1 MDVNYSLGSYL
12 IFVLQ
17 AVIFSSTTASLEPYD
32 LLYDNGVEA
41 FYTSDYTNVVRYMEG
56 ALSSYAVA
64 RQTKV
69 RCRLMCQNQHPF
81 DATSSD
87 LQFFDVVLRRSSCLN
102 ECIEEKLGTQ
112 SMHKI
117 SEDVIQDFQRRIPYN
132 YLQLA
137 YQKLKQLD
145 KAAAAAHTYFQ
156 ANPEH
161 VEMGQNLEQY
171 KDLQGVQEHH
181 FVDREARPHQRAFA
195 RAVKLY
201 DGGDYPASILL
212 FREALE
218 EYYEADVECRAL
230 CQGPQRFEEHD
241 HVLYRYS
248 LHELISDHFT
258 QVLHCEHE
266 CVRDLATRPGR
277 LSPMENYLPLHY
289 DYLQFAYFHV
299 GQLEEALRCALT
311 YLLFHEGDEF
321 MTDNVEYYRETLG
334 HDTKPHEKA
343 EWYLR
348 RHKKELE
355 LLMIGSE
362 TMGVQFTEGHY
373 WSSTGGREDSNRI
386 PSGTDGWMEY
396 VPISEKKN
404 VTLTPPQELREGGP
418 LVYDNIQL
426 VQNSQALN
434 GTQRVLLD
442 NVISVEECDE
452 LRVLARTVTMA
463 GDGYRGKTSPHTPN
477 ERFEGAT
484 VLKTLQ
490 YGYEGRVPLRSARLF
505 YDVSE
510 RARRLI
516 ESYFLLNSTLHFSY
530 THLVCRTAITGQ
542 QDHRNDLSH
551 PIHADNCLLDP
562 EANECWKEPPAYTYR
577 DYSALLYLN
586 GDFEGGEFI
595 FTEMDAK
602 TVTASVKP
610 KCGRMVGFSSGGE
623 NPHGVRAVTRG
634 QRCAVAL
641 WFTLDP
647 LFRELERLQADEVM
661 QALESQSRSQG
672 LDIVQGLEINP
683 KDEL

>member
-1 MDVNYSLGSYL
+1 ITSSIWTPILS
-12 IFVLQ
+12 IALQ
-17 AVIFSSTTASLEPYD
+17 ALLLSSSYGSLEPYD
-32 LLYDNGVEA
+32 LLYNNAVEA
-41 FYTSDYTNVVRYMEG
+41 FYRNDYKDVVRHMEG
-56 ALSSYAVA
+56 ALRSYAEV

-69 RCRLMCQNQHPF
+69 RCRLRCQNQHPF
-81 DATSSD
+81 DSASMD
-87 LQFFDVVLRRSSCLN
+87 LQFFDVVLRRSYCQN
-102 ECIEEKLGTQ
+102 ECIEEKVGTQ

-117 SEDVIQDFQRRIPYN
+117 SEDVIQDFHRRIPYN

-156 ANPEH
+156 ANPES
-161 VEMGQNLEQY
+161 VEMDQNLEQY
-171 KDLQGVQEHH
+171 KALEGTNLDH
-181 FVDREARPHQRAFA
+181 FVDREARPHQRSFSAG
-195 RAVKLY
+195 VKLY
-201 DGGDYPASILL
+201 DNANYEEAISL
-212 FREALE
+212 FEEALQ
-218 EYYEADVECRAL
+218 EYYRADVECRAL
-230 CQGPQRFEEHD
+230 CQGPQRFEEQD
-241 HVLYRYS
+241 HILYRYS
-248 LHELISDHFT
+248 LYQLVSDHFT

-266 CVRDLATRPGR
+266 CVRDLSTRPGR

-289 DYLQFAYFHV
+289 DYLQFAYY
-299 GQLEEALRCALT
+299 QLNMVEEALACAQS

-321 MTDNVEYYRETLG
+321 MTENVEYYREAIG
-334 HDTKPHEKA
+334 HDLKP
-343 EWYLR
+343 
-348 RHKKELE
+348 
-355 LLMIGSE
+355 
-362 TMGVQFTEGHY
+362 
-373 WSSTGGREDSNRI
+373 REVRPWLWVNTFPDPLCVFCVCS
-386 PSGTDGWMEY
+386 
-396 VPISEKKN
+396 V
-404 VTLTPPQELREGGP
+404 GGP
-418 LVYDNIQL
+418 LVYDSVQL
-426 VQNSQALN
+426 IQNSQALN

-442 NVISVEECDE
+442 DVMSVEECAE
-452 LRVLARTVTMA
+452 LKNLAHTITMA
-463 GDGYRGKTSPHTPN
+463 GDGYRGKMSPHTPN

-484 VLKTLQ
+484 VLKALQ
-490 YGYEGRVPLRSARLF
+490 YGYEGRVPLKSARLF

-510 RARRLI
+510 RARRII

-562 EANECWKEPPAYTYR
+562 EANECWKEAPAYTYR

-602 TVTASVKP
+602 TVTAQVKP

-647 LFRELERLQADEVM
+647 LFRELRLQADEVV
-661 QALESQSRSQG
+661 QALDNQSSQSKWDTS
-672 LDIVQGLEINP
+672 LNINP

>member
-1 MDVNYSLGSYL
+1 MDVHFSMSSFLS
-12 IFVLQ
+12 IVLQ
-17 AVIFSSTTASLEPYD
+17 ALLSSSRGSLEPYD
-32 LLYDNGVEA
+32 LLYNNAVDA
-41 FYTSDYTNVVRYMEG
+41 FYRSDYKDVVRYMEG
-56 ALSSYAVA
+56 ALSSYAEV

-69 RCRLMCQNQHPF
+69 RCRLRCQDQHPF
-81 DATSSD
+81 DSVTMD
-87 LQFFDVVLRRSSCLN
+87 LQFFDVVLRRSNCQN
-102 ECIEEKLGTQ
+102 ECVEEKVGTQ
-112 SMHKI
+112 SMHKV
-117 SEDVIQDFQRRIPYN
+117 SEDVNQDFQRRIPYN

-161 VEMGQNLEQY
+161 VEMDQNLEQY
-171 KDLQGVQEHH
+171 KALEGTDQDH
-181 FVDREARPHQRAFA
+181 FVDREARPHQMSFSAG
-195 RAVKLY
+195 VKLY
-201 DGGDYPASILL
+201 DSADYKGAIAQ
-212 FREALE
+212 FEEALQ
-218 EYYEADVECRAL
+218 EYYKADVECRAL
-230 CQGPQRFEEHD
+230 CQGPQRFEEQD

-248 LHELISDHFT
+248 LYELVS
-258 QVLHCEHE
+258 VNM
-266 CVRDLATRPGR
+266 V
-277 LSPMENYLPLHY
+277 
-289 DYLQFAYFHV
+289 
-299 GQLEEALRCALT
+299 EEAMECAQS

-321 MTDNVEYYRETLG
+321 MTENVEYYREAVG
-334 HDTKPHEKA
+334 HDVKPREKA

-348 RHKKELE
+348 RHKQELE
-355 LLMIGSE
+355 LLVIGSE
-362 TMGVQFTEGHY
+362 NMHVEFTEGHY
-373 WSSTGGREDSNRI
+373 WTSTGGREDSNRI

-404 VTLTPPQELREGGP
+404 FTLAPPQELREGGP
-418 LVYDNIQL
+418 LVYDSVRL
-426 VQNSQALN
+426 VQNSKALN

-442 NVISVEECDE
+442 DVISVDECAE
-452 LRVLARTVTMA
+452 LTNLAHTVTMA
-463 GDGYRGKTSPHTPN
+463 GDGYRGKMSPHTPN

-490 YGYEGRVPLRSARLF
+490 YGYEGRVPLKSARLF
-505 YDVSE
+505 YDASE
-510 RARRLI
+510 RARRII

-530 THLVCRTAITGQ
+530 THLVCRTAIAGQ

-602 TVTASVKP
+602 TVTAQVKP

-661 QALESQSRSQG
+661 QALDNQSSQSQWDTS
-672 LDIVQGLEINP
+672 LNINP

>member
-1 MDVNYSLGSYL
+1 MDGSVSQAAVL
-12 IFVLQ
+12 SFIFVTVLLSP
-17 AVIFSSTTASLEPYD
+17 SSSAAFLEPYD
-32 LLYDNGVEA
+32 LLYNNAVQA
-41 FYTSDYTNVVRYMEG
+41 FYSNDYNSVVRYMEG
-56 ALSSYAVA
+56 ALSSYAEVG
-64 RQTKV
+64 RTKI
-69 RCRLMCQNQHPF
+69 RCRLRCQDQHPF
-81 DATSSD
+81 DATFSD
-87 LQFFDVVLRRSSCLN
+87 LRFFDVLLRRSACMN
-102 ECIEEKLGTQ
+102 KCIDAKLGTQ
-112 SMHKI
+112 SMHKV
-117 SEDVIQDFQRRIPYN
+117 SEDVVQDFHRRIPYN
-132 YLQLA
+132 YLQQA
-137 YQKLKQLD
+137 YQKLKQPD

-161 VEMGQNLEQY
+161 VEMGQDLEQY
-171 KDLQGVQEHH
+171 KDVEGVQEEH
-181 FVDREARPHQRAFA
+181 FVDREARPHQRSFTA
-195 RAVKLY
+195 AVRLY
-201 DGGDYPASILL
+201 DKGDYEGAIIM
-212 FREALE
+212 FEDALV
-218 EYYEADVECRAL
+218 EYYKADVECRAL
-230 CQGPQRFEEHD
+230 CQEPQRFDAHD
-241 HVLYRYS
+241 HLLYRYS

-289 DYLQFAYFHV
+289 DYLQFAYF
-299 GQLEEALRCALT
+299 QLDRLEEALQCALT
-311 YLLFHEGDEF
+311 YLLFHEGEEF
-321 MTDNVEYYRETLG
+321 MTDNVDYYQEVLG
-334 HDTKPHEKA
+334 HDGMPHEKA
-343 EWYLR
+343 AWYLR
-348 RHKKELE
+348 RHKQELE
-355 LLMIGSE
+355 LLLIGSKI
-362 TMGVQFTEGHY
+362 MGVEFTEGHY

-404 VTLTPPQELREGGP
+404 VTVAAPQQHREGGP
-418 LVYDNIQL
+418 LVYDSVQL
-426 VQNSQALN
+426 VQNSAALN

-442 NVISVEECDE
+442 DVISEEECSE
-452 LRVLARTVTMA
+452 LKHLAHSVTMA
-463 GDGYRGKTSPHTPN
+463 GDGYRGKMSPHTPN

-505 YDVSE
+505 YEVSE
-510 RARRLI
+510 RARRI
-516 ESYFLLNSTLHFSY
+516 TESYFLLNSTLHFSY

-647 LFRELERLQADEVM
+647 LYRELERLQADEVI
-661 QALESQSRSQG
+661 QALDSQPHWDQG
-672 LDIVQGLEINP
+672 LSINP

>member
-1 MDVNYSLGSYL
+1 INVATLQFSFLS
-12 IFVLQ
+12 IVLQ
-17 AVIFSSTTASLEPYD
+17 ALLSSSRGSLEPYD
-32 LLYDNGVEA
+32 LLYNNAVDA
-41 FYTSDYTNVVRYMEG
+41 FYRSDYKDVVRYMEG
-56 ALSSYAVA
+56 ALSSYAEV

-69 RCRLMCQNQHPF
+69 RCRLRCQDQHPF
-81 DATSSD
+81 DSVTMD
-87 LQFFDVVLRRSSCLN
+87 LQFFDVVLRRSNCQN
-102 ECIEEKLGTQ
+102 ECVEEKVGTQ
-112 SMHKI
+112 SMHKV
-117 SEDVIQDFQRRIPYN
+117 SEDVNQDFQRRIPYN

-161 VEMGQNLEQY
+161 VEMDQNLEQY
-171 KDLQGVQEHH
+171 KALEGTDQDH
-181 FVDREARPHQRAFA
+181 FVDREARPHQMSFSAG
-195 RAVKLY
+195 VKLY
-201 DGGDYPASILL
+201 DSADYKGAIAQ
-212 FREALE
+212 FEEALQ
-218 EYYEADVECRAL
+218 EYYKADVECRAL
-230 CQGPQRFEEHD
+230 CQGPQRFEEQD

-248 LHELISDHFT
+248 LYELVSDHFT
-258 QVLHCEHE
+258 QALHCEHE
-266 CVRDLATRPGR
+266 CVRDLSTRPGR

-289 DYLQFAYFHV
+289 DYLQFAYFQMNMV
-299 GQLEEALRCALT
+299 EEAMECAQS

-321 MTDNVEYYRETLG
+321 MTENVEYYREAVVNTL
-334 HDTKPHEKA
+334 P
-343 EWYLR
+343 
-348 RHKKELE
+348 
-355 LLMIGSE
+355 
-362 TMGVQFTEGHY
+362 
-373 WSSTGGREDSNRI
+373 SSSVLVCVFVCVCT
-386 PSGTDGWMEY
+386 
-396 VPISEKKN
+396 V
-404 VTLTPPQELREGGP
+404 GGP
-418 LVYDNIQL
+418 LVYDSVRL
-426 VQNSQALN
+426 VQNSKALN

-442 NVISVEECDE
+442 DVISVDECAE
-452 LRVLARTVTMA
+452 LTNLTVTMA
-463 GDGYRGKTSPHTPN
+463 GDGYRGKMSPHTPN

-490 YGYEGRVPLRSARLF
+490 YGYEGRVPLKSARLF
-505 YDVSE
+505 YDASE
-510 RARRLI
+510 RARRII

-530 THLVCRTAITGQ
+530 THLVCRTAIAGQ

-602 TVTASVKP
+602 TVTAQVKP

-661 QALESQSRSQG
+661 QALDNQSSQSQWDTS
-672 LDIVQGLEINP
+672 LNINP

>member
-1 MDVNYSLGSYL
+1 MDVNFTTGTILSILIRAVLLSVSL
-12 IFVLQ
+12 
-17 AVIFSSTTASLEPYD
+17 ASLEPYD
-32 LLYDNGVEA
+32 LLYDNGVIA
-41 FYTSDYTNVVRYMEG
+41 FYQSDYANVVRNMEG
-56 ALSSYAVA
+56 ALSSYAQVRSA
-64 RQTKV
+64 RA
-69 RCRLMCQNQHPF
+69 RCRVMCQDEHPF
-81 DATSSD
+81 LTSDPD
-87 LQFFDVVLRRSSCLN
+87 LSFFHVLLRRSACHN
-102 ECIEEKLGTQ
+102 ECIEDKIGTQ
-112 SMHKI
+112 SMHKV
-117 SEDVIQDFQRRIPYN
+117 SEDVVQDFHRRTPYN

-145 KAAAAAHTYFQ
+145 HAAAAAHTYFQ

-161 VEMGQNLEQY
+161 VDMRQNLEQY
-171 KDLQGVQEHH
+171 KDLEGVAEDH
-181 FVDREARPHQRAFA
+181 FLDREARPHQRAFSA
-195 RAVKLY
+195 GVRLY
-201 DGGDYPASILL
+201 DRGNYEGAVLL
-212 FREALE
+212 FEEALE
-218 EYYEADVECRAL
+218 EYYRADEECRAL
-230 CQGPQRFEEHD
+230 CQGPQRFDNHD
-241 HVLYRYS
+241 HLLYRYS
-248 LHELISDHFT
+248 LYELISDHFT

-289 DYLQFAYFHV
+289 DYLQFAYFQEGDV
-299 GQLEEALRCALT
+299 QQALECALS

-321 MTDNVEYYRETLG
+321 MTENVEYYRDVVG
-334 HDTKPHEKA
+334 SGAKPREKA
-343 EWYLR
+343 DWYLK
-348 RHKKELE
+348 RHKQELE
-355 LLMIGSE
+355 LLLIGSDN
-362 TMGVQFTEGHY
+362 MGVEFTEGNY

-386 PSGTDGWMEY
+386 PSGTDGGMEY

-404 VTLTPPQELREGGP
+404 MTATPSQALREGGP
-418 LVYDNIQL
+418 LVYDYVQL
-426 VQNSQALN
+426 VQDSAALN

-442 NVISVEECDE
+442 DVISVEECAE
-452 LRVLARTVTMA
+452 LKQLAHTVTMA
-463 GDGYRGKTSPHTPN
+463 GDGYRGKMSPHTPN

-490 YGYEGRVPLRSARLF
+490 YGYEGRVPLKSARLF

-510 RARRLI
+510 RARSI
-516 ESYFLLNSTLHFSY
+516 VESYFLLNSTLHFSY

-586 GDFEGGEFI
+586 GDFEGGEII

-610 KCGRMVGFSSGGE
+610 RCGRMVGFSSGGE

-647 LFRELERLQADEVM
+647 LFREMERLQADEVI
-661 QALESQSRSQG
+661 QALDGQTSQAPWDQG
-672 LDIVQGLEINP
+672 LNINP